1 MKTLNVAIKTALCG
15 AVVGIMPATGAWA
28 QLSTTAVNAISAGNT
43 IYVAGSTA
51 TDAAI
56 QAFFADAVAGSTVAP
71 CQAGTYT
78 LLSDAASGSS
88 SYAIACTASAN
99 FASGALTGQNI
110 LISKQTSGGSAIGI
124 HNVAAGIAAANFV
137 VTPCTAL
144 NACGISQTIVP
155 NAGISDVDPTTVVG
169 TGGVTSAE
177 AQALTAANG
186 VEVPFAPI
194 VSYQLRNALQ
204 TAEGLTSGSETLAN
218 VPSLTPAQLRAI
230 YSGQMLSL
238 GDLYVFNPTTQAT
251 VQVDTSGSLV
261 HICRRGNTSGTE
273 FGANIYFFGSGCSK
287 GSGVGTVSA
296 PDNAST
302 ATAGETWSATA
313 AQVADFVFAGSGT
326 GDVKSCVSYATTAP
340 GDTVAY
346 RVGFVSTDQVPTAF
360 TSGTNPWRYVAINGN
375 APTIWNI
382 QLGKYDWITEDTFN
396 STSASLALNG
406 GLGNHGTIFSGL
418 RNGFANVESLAQL
431 NAASQNAAAL
441 GTAGGAADT
450 GIVTLGN
457 SVLYGSSD
465 PTGPSAPAWPAAI
478 RLSTAGNGPNSPLSK
493 TYPSSAVN
501 NCNGAYQ
508 SDPTG

>member
-1 MKTLNVAIKTALCG
+1 
-15 AVVGIMPATGAWA
+15 
-28 QLSTTAVNAISAGNT
+28 
-43 IYVAGSTA
+43 
-51 TDAAI
+51 
-56 QAFFADAVAGSTVAP
+56 
-71 CQAGTYT
+71 
-78 LLSDAASGSS
+78 
-88 SYAIACTASAN
+88 
-99 FASGALTGQNI
+99 
-110 LISKQTSGGSAIGI
+110 
-124 HNVAAGIAAANFV
+124 
-137 VTPCTAL
+137 
-144 NACGISQTIVP
+144 
-155 NAGISDVDPTTVVG
+155 
-169 TGGVTSAE
+169 
-177 AQALTAANG
+177 
-186 VEVPFAPI
+186 
-194 VSYQLRNALQ
+194 
-204 TAEGLTSGSETLAN
+204 
-218 VPSLTPAQLRAI
+218 
-230 YSGQMLSL
+230 
-238 GDLYVFNPTTQAT
+238 
-251 VQVDTSGSLV
+251 
-261 HICRRGNTSGTE
+261 
-273 FGANIYFFGSGCSK
+273 
-287 GSGVGTVSA
+287 
-296 PDNAST
+296 
-302 ATAGETWSATA
+302 
-313 AQVADFVFAGSGT
+313 
-326 GDVKSCVSYATTAP
+326 
-340 GDTVAY
+340 VAY